1 MQFAQGLADSTLIRD
16 ESWLFFCLGRSL
28 QLQGRHAEAR
38 KPLALASCLRPERE
52 DYSKY
57 LGQARRRAA

>member
-1 MQFAQGLADSTLIRD
+1 
-16 ESWLFFCLGRSL
+16 L